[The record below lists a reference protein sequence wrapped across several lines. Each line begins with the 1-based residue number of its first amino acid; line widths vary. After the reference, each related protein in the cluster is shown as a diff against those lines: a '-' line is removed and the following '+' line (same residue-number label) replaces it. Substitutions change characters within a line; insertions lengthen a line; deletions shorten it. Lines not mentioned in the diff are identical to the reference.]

1 MMEPNNNELQNE
13 EVLEKETSVSA
24 TISEDASEPDE
35 ASGVKEEVN
44 SQEENDTSDAPDA
57 VEVNDESEKGEETNA
72 PEESSVEDE
81 PVKSAEEII
90 LGRSLVDIFEE
101 APSDTRKIDK
111 VKIKDDEQ
119 DEMLSYSDVD
129 AFEDDDFEERD
140 YRPIRFSRTG
150 RTGCLGGIMYAA
162 FIICVSVALACFGWM
177 AACDILALNK
187 GDTKLQVVIPE
198 EIFSEKEIDIFD
210 GEGNKTGTQLID
222 VADVNEVSHILK
234 DSGVIEYPWLFKIFA
249 KLSNAERKIDP
260 GTYEISTRFDYRA
273 LVINL
278 QEAVAAKEI
287 KSGVTFPEGYTM
299 DQIFRKLEDEGVCS
313 VEELY
318 DAAANYHY
326 DFSFLD
332 ESTLGDPKRL
342 EGFIFPNTYDFYV
355 GESASSVISKFLNT
369 FHRQLYA
376 DMYQLCDNLG
386 ITFYEAVII
395 ASMIEKEAANDE
407 ERAMIARV
415 IYNRISAGM
424 TLGIDAT
431 ILYEHP
437 EHVGV
442 QIPTEILQED
452 SPYNTHIYKG
462 LPPTPICNP
471 GIASLEAALHP
482 ASHWYYY
489 YALDTA
495 TGTHKF
501 FYSIGEFNAFVET
514 QDYDNYNP

>member
-1 MMEPNNNELQNE
+1 TPFEENENSVSE
-13 EVLEKETSVSA
+13 ENAPVAESAEEAAEEESEEKET
-24 TISEDASEPDE
+24 ENEE
-35 ASGVKEEVN
+35 AEEEA
-44 SQEENDTSDAPDA
+44 EEELSDVVP
-57 VEVNDESEKGEETNA
+57 ESEGEETH
-72 PEESSVEDE
+72 EESAQCSDDEDDIKE
-81 PVKSAEEII
+81 
-90 LGRSLVDIFEE
+90 GRDLVDVFEE
-101 APSDTRKIDK
+101 NSDTRKID
-111 VKIKDDEQ
+111 IS
-119 DEMLSYSDVD
+119 SY
-129 AFEDDDFEERD
+129 EHDDDGSEEDENACEYDDSTIFYNDEDLEERD

-150 RTGCLGGIMYAA
+150 RSGCLGGIMYAA
-162 FIICVSVALACFGWM
+162 FIICISVALAVFGWM
-177 AACDILALNK
+177 AACDVLALNK
-187 GDTKLQVVIPE
+187 GDVSMTVVMPE
-198 EIFSEKEIDIFD
+198 EIFFEKEVDVLD
-210 GEGNKTGTQLID
+210 EDGNKVGTETVV
-222 VADVNEVSHILK
+222 VADVDKVSHILK
-234 DSGVIEYPWLFKIFA
+234 DNGIIEYPWLFNLFA
-249 KLSNAERKIDP
+249 KVSNADENIDP
-260 GTYEISTRFDYRA
+260 GTYNLSTRFDYRA
-273 LVINL
+273 LVKNL
-278 QEAVAAKEI
+278 QESVAAKEI

-299 DQIFRKLEDEGVCS
+299 DQIFQKLEDEGICS
-313 VEELY
+313 VEDLY

-332 ESTLGDPKRL
+332 DSTLGDPKRL

-355 GESASSVISKFLNT
+355 GESASSVISKFLNA

-376 DMYQLCDNLG
+376 DMYQLCDNMG

-395 ASMIEKEAANDE
+395 ASMIEKEAANDD
-407 ERAMIARV
+407 ERDDIASV
-415 IYNRISAGM
+415 IYNRIRSNM

-471 GIASLEAALHP
+471 GMASLEAALHP
-482 ASHWYYY
+482 ATTWYYY

-501 FYSIGEFNAFVET
+501 FYNQYEFNAFVGT